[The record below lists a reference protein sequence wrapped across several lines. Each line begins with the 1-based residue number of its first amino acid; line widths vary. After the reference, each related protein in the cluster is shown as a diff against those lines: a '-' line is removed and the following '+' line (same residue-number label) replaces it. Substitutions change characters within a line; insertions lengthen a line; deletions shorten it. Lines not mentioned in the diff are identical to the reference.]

1 MEMETIGEFKKESVF
16 ENVDKF
22 QLDRTILEKEAI
34 EDQIE
39 RIKIDIHFMLRENN
53 RTIKMLEIDLIQIN
67 SYIEELNQT
76 T

>member
-1 MEMETIGEFKKESVF
+1 MNMENIDELKKENIF
-16 ENVDKF
+16 KDLDKF
-22 QLDRTILEKEAI
+22 QLDRTILEKESI

-39 RIKIDIHFMLRENN
+39 RIKIDMHFMIKENN
-53 RTIKMLEIDLIQIN
+53 RTIKMLETDLIQIN